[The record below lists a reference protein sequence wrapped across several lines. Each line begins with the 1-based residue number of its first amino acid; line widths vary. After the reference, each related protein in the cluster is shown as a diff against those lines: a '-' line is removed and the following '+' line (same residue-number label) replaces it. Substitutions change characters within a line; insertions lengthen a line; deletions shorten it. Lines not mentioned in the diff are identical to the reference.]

1 MDGDGQLGVAMH
13 ATGLS
18 SGSLSGIQRKQFQ
31 LTGTALSA
39 DRILGL
45 AIMEKETLVL
55 SSTSR
60 VISKGRYKKA
70 VSSDDRSDSFFE
82 EIRIPE
88 GSTCDTVRR
97 MADDGTF
104 LQETPF

>member
-1 MDGDGQLGVAMH
+1 M
-13 ATGLS
+13 S

-45 AIMEKETLVL
+45 AVMEKETLVL

-60 VISKGRYKKA
+60 VISTGRYKRA

-97 MADDGTF
+97 MADDGSF